1 MRQFAVRRR
10 HASRQ
15 AALPTTAV
23 PAAQLP
29 MRRFAEP
36 RQTRR
41 PANCKELKTDLSLN
55 SGEAHQGPLS
65 RADIKSRCADS
76 VKLSGRVASG
86 RAARLAYVTRRGR
99 AFRDRLAWLSV
110 VKAEPRVVENAFMTN
125 DDLRPVYFLSDS
137 TGITA
142 ETLGNTLLTQFPAN
156 NFDRITVPFI
166 TTVEQ
171 ARTVVSTID
180 KLAATGLR
188 PIVFST
194 AVSSD
199 IRQALATCQ
208 GIIVDLI
215 GTHVGQLEQALGSR
229 ASGEPGRAHGLGNAE
244 RYQSRMAAVEYAME
258 HDDGQSLRALEK
270 AQVILVAPSRCG
282 KTPTTMYLALQHGIF
297 AANFPLVDEDF
308 EREGLPKPLRPF
320 VDKCFGLSSNPLR
333 LSQIRTERRR
343 GSPYASL
350 RQCGFELRSAEQLYV
365 SHGIPYLNSATV
377 SVEEMAATILQ
388 RMNLKH

>member
-1 MRQFAVRRR
+1 
-10 HASRQ
+10 
-15 AALPTTAV
+15 
-23 PAAQLP
+23 
-29 MRRFAEP
+29 
-36 RQTRR
+36 
-41 PANCKELKTDLSLN
+41 
-55 SGEAHQGPLS
+55 
-65 RADIKSRCADS
+65 
-76 VKLSGRVASG
+76 
-86 RAARLAYVTRRGR
+86 
-99 AFRDRLAWLSV
+99 
-110 VKAEPRVVENAFMTN
+110 VENAFMTN
-125 DDLRPVYFLSDS
+125 DDRRPVYFLSDS

-166 TTVEQ
+166 TTAEQ
-171 ARTVVSTID
+171 ARSVVQTID
-180 KLAATGLR
+180 GLAATGLQ

-199 IRQALATCQ
+199 IRQVLSTCQ

-215 GTHVGQLEQALGSR
+215 GTHVGQLEQALGTP

-320 VDKCFGLSSNPLR
+320 VEKCFGLSSNPLR

-350 RQCGFELRSAEQLYV
+350 RQCGFELRSAEQLYI
-365 SHGIPYLNSATV
+365 SHRIPYLNSATV

>member
-1 MRQFAVRRR
+1 
-10 HASRQ
+10 
-15 AALPTTAV
+15 
-23 PAAQLP
+23 
-29 MRRFAEP
+29 
-36 RQTRR
+36 
-41 PANCKELKTDLSLN
+41 
-55 SGEAHQGPLS
+55 
-65 RADIKSRCADS
+65 
-76 VKLSGRVASG
+76 
-86 RAARLAYVTRRGR
+86 
-99 AFRDRLAWLSV
+99 
-110 VKAEPRVVENAFMTN
+110 MTN

-142 ETLGNTLLTQFPAN
+142 ETLGSTLLTQFPAG
-156 NFDRITVPFI
+156 NFDRVTIPFI

-171 ARTVVSTID
+171 AQAVVGTID
-180 KLAATGLR
+180 ELAATGLR

-194 AVSSD
+194 AVSTD
-199 IRQALATCQ
+199 IRKTLATCK
-208 GIIVDLI
+208 GVIVDLI
-215 GTHVGQLEQALGSR
+215 GSHVGQLEEALGTP
-229 ASGEPGRAHGLGNAE
+229 ASGEPGRAHGLGNAA

-308 EREGLPKPLRPF
+308 DKEGLPKPLRPF
-320 VDKCFGLSSNPLR
+320 ISKCFGLSSNPLR

-350 RQCGFELRSAEQLYV
+350 RQCGFELRSAERLYV

-388 RMNLKH
+388 QMKLKH

>member
-1 MRQFAVRRR
+1 
-10 HASRQ
+10 
-15 AALPTTAV
+15 
-23 PAAQLP
+23 
-29 MRRFAEP
+29 
-36 RQTRR
+36 
-41 PANCKELKTDLSLN
+41 
-55 SGEAHQGPLS
+55 
-65 RADIKSRCADS
+65 
-76 VKLSGRVASG
+76 
-86 RAARLAYVTRRGR
+86 
-99 AFRDRLAWLSV
+99 
-110 VKAEPRVVENAFMTN
+110 MTN

-156 NFDRITVPFI
+156 DFDRITVPFI

-171 ARTVVSTID
+171 ARTVVGTID
-180 KLAATGLR
+180 KLAATGLQ

-199 IRQALATCQ
+199 IRQT
-208 GIIVDLI
+208 
-215 GTHVGQLEQALGSR
+215 LGRARGSSWISSGPMSGSWSR
-229 ASGEPGRAHGLGNAE
+229 PSVPPASGEPGRAHGLGNAE

-320 VDKCFGLSSNPLR
+320 V
-333 LSQIRTERRR
+333 
-343 GSPYASL
+343 
-350 RQCGFELRSAEQLYV
+350 
-365 SHGIPYLNSATV
+365 
-377 SVEEMAATILQ
+377 
-388 RMNLKH
+388 

>member
-1 MRQFAVRRR
+1 
-10 HASRQ
+10 
-15 AALPTTAV
+15 
-23 PAAQLP
+23 
-29 MRRFAEP
+29 
-36 RQTRR
+36 
-41 PANCKELKTDLSLN
+41 
-55 SGEAHQGPLS
+55 
-65 RADIKSRCADS
+65 
-76 VKLSGRVASG
+76 
-86 RAARLAYVTRRGR
+86 
-99 AFRDRLAWLSV
+99 
-110 VKAEPRVVENAFMTN
+110 MTN

-156 NFDRITVPFI
+156 NFDRITVPPFI

-171 ARTVVSTID
+171 ASAVAGTID
-180 KLAATGLR
+180 TLAESGLR

-199 IRQALATCQ
+199 IRNVLATCK

-215 GTHVGQLEQALGSR
+215 GTHLGQLEHALGSPP

-258 HDDGQSLRALEK
+258 HDDGQSC
-270 AQVILVAPSRCG
+270 VPG
-282 KTPTTMYLALQHGIF
+282 KGAGHPGGA
-297 AANFPLVDEDF
+297 V
-308 EREGLPKPLRPF
+308 PLRKNAHNHVSGAATRNLRRELPAGGR
-320 VDKCFGLSSNPLR
+320 GLSAGRAPPQAAAAFRWEVFRPLLQPPLR

-365 SHGIPYLNSATV
+365 SHRIPYLNSATV

>member
-1 MRQFAVRRR
+1 
-10 HASRQ
+10 
-15 AALPTTAV
+15 
-23 PAAQLP
+23 
-29 MRRFAEP
+29 
-36 RQTRR
+36 
-41 PANCKELKTDLSLN
+41 
-55 SGEAHQGPLS
+55 
-65 RADIKSRCADS
+65 
-76 VKLSGRVASG
+76 
-86 RAARLAYVTRRGR
+86 
-99 AFRDRLAWLSV
+99 
-110 VKAEPRVVENAFMTN
+110 MTN
-125 DDLRPVYFLSDS
+125 EDLRPVYFLSDS

-166 TTVEQ
+166 TTAAQ
-171 ARTVVSTID
+171 ARSVVEIID
-180 KLAATGLR
+180 RLAAKG
-188 PIVFST
+188 PQPVVFST
-194 AVSSD
+194 AVSKD
-199 IRQALATCQ
+199 VRDVLGTCR
-208 GIIVDLI
+208 GIVVDLI
-215 GTHVGQLEQALGSR
+215 GPHVAQLELALGSA
-229 ASGEPGRAHGLGNAE
+229 ASGEPGRAHGLGNAA

-308 EREGLPKPLRPF
+308 EKEGLPKPLRPF
-320 VDKCFGLSSNPLR
+320 VSKCFGLSSNPLR

-350 RQCGFELRSAEQLYV
+350 RQCGFELRSAERLYV
-365 SHGIPYLNSATV
+365 EHGIPYLNSATV

>member
-1 MRQFAVRRR
+1 
-10 HASRQ
+10 
-15 AALPTTAV
+15 
-23 PAAQLP
+23 
-29 MRRFAEP
+29 
-36 RQTRR
+36 
-41 PANCKELKTDLSLN
+41 
-55 SGEAHQGPLS
+55 
-65 RADIKSRCADS
+65 
-76 VKLSGRVASG
+76 
-86 RAARLAYVTRRGR
+86 
-99 AFRDRLAWLSV
+99 
-110 VKAEPRVVENAFMTN
+110 MTN

-166 TTVEQ
+166 TSVEQ
-171 ARTVVSTID
+171 AAAVVETID
-180 KLAATGLR
+180 KLAASGPR

-194 AVSSD
+194 AVSGE
-199 IRQALATCQ
+199 IRQVLATCR

-215 GTHVGQLEQALGSR
+215 GTHVGQLEQALGSP

-244 RYQSRMAAVEYAME
+244 RYRSRMAAVEYAME

-308 EREGLPKPLRPF
+308 QREGLPKPLRPF
-320 VDKCFGLSSNPLR
+320 VAKCFGLSSNPLR

-343 GSPYASL
+343 GTSYASL

-365 SHGIPYLNSATV
+365 SHRIPYLNSATV